1 MDTTRRAS
9 TVYRWAGMWYVRT
22 LGVGDWQEGSNPWHL
37 QPSCCSTVTW
47 VSASPLFPPGCP
59 GPQDQLR
66 EVIGQEGCSLQ
77 CSLVKLSLAP
87 TVHES
92 SAEPGRARWKRKVAA
107 TSHYVAHHS
116 AARGTQREHTC
127 HAEGLALKV
136 PCGQGAKEGAD
147 LLHGLVGRTG

>member
-9 TVYRWAGMWYVRT
+9 TVYRWAGMWYVGT
-22 LGVGDWQEGSNPWHL
+22 LREGGVGWRTVILGTCSPG
-37 QPSCCSTVTW
+37 CCSTVTW

-77 CSLVKLSLAP
+77 CSLVKLYLAP

-92 SAEPGRARWKRKVAA
+92 SAEPGRAEPGRAGWKRKGS
-107 TSHYVAHHS
+107 TRKSHYVADHS
-116 AARGTQREHTC
+116 AVRGMQREHTC
-127 HAEGLALKV
+127 HAEGLTLKV
-136 PCGQGAKEGAD
+136 
-147 LLHGLVGRTG
+147 R